1 MVYQKWAKRKIWKRT
16 RKDIL
21 NDKLE
26 YETTVTAKACKL
38 HGSKFEDS
46 IPWALKYEASVER
59 NLVYKLPCGLYAE
72 QRKLQRW

>member
-1 MVYQKWAKRKIWKRT
+1 MVYQKAGQEKNLE
-16 RKDIL
+16 KDKEGIL

-46 IPWALKYEASVER
+46 IPWALKCETSVESKFSIQAALR
-59 NLVYKLPCGLYAE
+59 TIC
-72 QRKLQRW
+72 

>member
-1 MVYQKWAKRKIWKRT
+1 MQRWYTKKRAKRKIWKRT

-46 IPWALKYEASVER
+46 IPWALKYEASVESKFSICGETGYLR
-59 NLVYKLPCGLYAE
+59 NAG
-72 QRKLQRW
+72 

>member
-1 MVYQKWAKRKIWKRT
+1 MVYQKAGQEKNVEKT

-46 IPWALKYEASVER
+46 IPWALK
-59 NLVYKLPCGLYAE
+59 
-72 QRKLQRW
+72 

>member
-46 IPWALKYEASVER
+46 IPWALKYEASVESKFSIQAALR
-59 NLVYKLPCGLYAE
+59 TIC
-72 QRKLQRW
+72 